1 MARPAG
7 LEPATYGLAYHYRF
21 HDPRFYGVCGLDYLF
36 TVAGAARIVS
46 TEPRTA
52 G

>member
-21 HDPRFYGVCGLDYLF
+21 HDPLYGVCGLDYLF
-36 TVAGAARIVS
+36 TVTGATRIVS
-46 TEPRTA
+46 TEPCTT